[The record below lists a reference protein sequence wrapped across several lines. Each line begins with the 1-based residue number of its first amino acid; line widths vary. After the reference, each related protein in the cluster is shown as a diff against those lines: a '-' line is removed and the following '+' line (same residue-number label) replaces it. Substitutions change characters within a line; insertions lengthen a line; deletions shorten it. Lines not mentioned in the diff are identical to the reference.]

1 MLDEWNLKLWDAA
14 RDGDNDAV
22 LAAIATGA
30 DVNWNNDS
38 YVSDIDN
45 SIFLTMIIII
55 SLVNTYMQTTIHT
68 NIHSKSMI

>member
-22 LAAIATGA
+22 LAAISIGG

-45 SIFLTMIIII
+45 SIFVTMIMII
-55 SLVNTYMQTTIHT
+55 SLINT
-68 NIHSKSMI
+68 NIQDLATKMLNSTWAR

>member
-22 LAAIATGA
+22 LATIATGA

-45 SIFLTMIIII
+45 SIFVTMIMLPYTLTHID
-55 SLVNTYMQTTIHT
+55 
-68 NIHSKSMI
+68 

>member
-38 YVSDIDN
+38 YVSI
-45 SIFLTMIIII
+45 LII
-55 SLVNTYMQTTIHT
+55 LYL
-68 NIHSKSMI
+68 

>member
-55 SLVNTYMQTTIHT
+55 SLVNTYMQTTIRT
-68 NIHSKSMI
+68 NTHSKSMI